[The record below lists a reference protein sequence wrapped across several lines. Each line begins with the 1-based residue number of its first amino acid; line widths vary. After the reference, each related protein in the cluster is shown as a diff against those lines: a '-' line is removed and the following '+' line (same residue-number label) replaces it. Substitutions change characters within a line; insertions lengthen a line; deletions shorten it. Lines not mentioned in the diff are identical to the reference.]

1 MIETGDTLFFPTEAA
16 NGARLREH
24 AGLAHRIAVAI
35 VKLAVASGVLVAA
48 FFVGGF
54 LWFTHEINTRQ
65 MDIGANA
72 DGIVVLT
79 GGRDRVTEG
88 LELLSNGQGGRLL
101 ISGVHPET
109 SASAIARENDAPAGW
124 FDCCVDLGY
133 RAENTFGNAAET
145 RNWAREHKARSLIIV
160 TSAYHMPRS
169 MAAMRAAMPDVVLI
183 PHPVRPPELGLGHW
197 WTDPTMAKLLF
208 SEYLKYILARTRLD
222 LGGKVGE
229 LPAARQTTA
238 RR

>member
-1 MIETGDTLFFPTEAA
+1 METGEALIFPTQAA
-16 NGARLREH
+16 NAPPARGR
-24 AGLAHRIAVAI
+24 AGLGRRLLG
-35 VKLAVASGVLVAA
+35 LAAQAALALGATAAA

-54 LWFTHEINTRQ
+54 LWFTHEVSTRRGEA
-65 MDIGANA
+65 GANA

-79 GGRDRVTEG
+79 GGRDRVSEG
-88 LELLSNGQGGRLL
+88 LELLSNGQAGRLL

-109 SASAIARENDAPAGW
+109 SAVAIARENDAPTRW

-145 RNWAREHKARSLIIV
+145 RGWAREHKARSLIIV

-169 MAAMRAAMPDVVLI
+169 MAAMRAAMPDVTLI
-183 PHPVRPPELGLGHW
+183 PHPVRPADLGLGHW
-197 WTDPTMAKLLF
+197 WTDAATAKLLF
-208 SEYLKYILARTRLD
+208 SEYLKYILARARLD

-229 LPAARQTTA
+229 LPATQRTA
-238 RR
+238 SRR